1 MAVSKEDVQIARDL
15 YNELRGVTSE
25 LKGQESSITKSRKA
39 YRAFEDVA
47 QKMAQHQEGISK
59 LNDKELSS
67 LQKRLTEQT
76 AIAKQE
82 VARLGSEKQLVGGL
96 MRRVAIMKEE
106 GASADSISDT
116 ISSRLS
122 TMKELTEEEKALIA
136 ASLNQE
142 NIVGRINNNLDG
154 EIARRKEVNKSLGIA
169 GAAVKTLA
177 NVGGP
182 LAEAFGLKQ
191 MADDMEEFADES
203 SRAGKS
209 VSKLQ
214 TLGAGLKSGFGSLT
228 ETLTDPSV
236 IIGKILKD
244 YGEFEKANKEVRQL
258 TGQTASNYSSFNGS
272 LVSATDQVKT
282 IGSLSKELGINVNA
296 AFSPDTILAATEL
309 TELLG
314 LGVKETAQLSMNAE
328 AFGQDLS
335 TFPKS
340 AERVTKQFALSG
352 KGALNMG
359 DVLKEAGSASGAL
372 SLSLKGNPDALVKAA
387 AGAKS
392 LGLSLAQAE
401 GIADSLLDFESSIQ
415 AEMEAELLTGKSLNL
430 EKARSAALNNDIA
443 GLTEEIGKNQEILS
457 AFSSG
462 NRIEQTAVAKA
473 LGMSKDEVAKM
484 IVLQKI
490 SDGMTTAQA
499 AAAADISIEE
509 ATRLGTQDQLNKAL
523 EKMTTA
529 FAPILNFFASILSN
543 SVVLYG
549 TLTAIAAVMTVKML
563 GGARE
568 FASEMKDSVESTA
581 DMAKNMAKGFSEGKG
596 IGGKIMG
603 AAKGALGL
611 NETPEV
617 PEVPDV
623 EAISA
628 TPGDQIKNTLTGLA
642 EGLKAM
648 GDGKVFAGIGAVALA
663 GPAFIIALPSIPF
676 LLFMGLTPLGQ
687 LEPNF
692 TGLGNGLKAMSEAL
706 AGTLVMAAAGPALA
720 LGTLAIPFLL
730 FMGLTPLAQLE
741 PNFTG
746 LGEGLT
752 SMSGTKV
759 LQGALNLLP
768 AALGF
773 VAMTA
778 GTIGLGAIAL
788 MGNLAGTGLKGL
800 SGGLKAFAKAMAS
813 PTPLG
818 PVGLVAPIALAL
830 LGTSLIPF
838 AFALNLAAPAMK
850 VFGDTL
856 VGALS
861 ALPLII
867 SAVAEG
873 FVSILGAVSP
883 ENILGMMMLGPA
895 LISAS
900 VGMVTFG
907 LALAAGGIGSFFG
920 GGILDQI
927 KELSTVGPG
936 VAAAGAGLAAV
947 AGNIDIISLSMQG
960 LSESIQ
966 NISTSL
972 LGLGGLAS
980 PLFALAGGLM
990 SISTGLA
997 AVAVS
1002 GIFALPIFAALK
1014 SVAVVAPVLEKLGKL
1029 FGVGDSESADADST
1043 GAKGSSVSSDIT
1055 LLAEKLDQMN
1065 LTLNAL
1071 LVKEGTV
1078 TLDGSKVGTA
1088 LTVGSYKLQ

>member
-1 MAVSKEDVQIARDL
+1 MAVGKEDVQIARDL

-25 LKGQESSITKSRKA
+25 LKGQEGTIAKSRKA
-39 YRAFEDVA
+39 YRTFESVA
-47 QKMAQHQEGISK
+47 QKMVQHQEGISK

-67 LQKRLTEQT
+67 LQKRLIEQT

-82 VARLGSEKQLVGGL
+82 VARLGSEKQLVGSL
-96 MRRVAIMKEE
+96 INRVAVMKEE
-106 GASADSISDT
+106 GASSDSINDM

-122 TMKELTEEEKALIA
+122 TMKELTDEEKALVA
-136 ASLNQE
+136 ASLDQE
-142 NIVGRINNNLDG
+142 NVVGRINDDLDN
-154 EIARRKEVNKSLGIA
+154 EIIRRKEVNKSLGIA

-177 NVGGP
+177 DLGGP
-182 LAEAFGLKQ
+182 LAKAFGLKQ
-191 MADDMEEFADES
+191 MADDMEEFADKAS
-203 SRAGKS
+203 LAGKS
-209 VSKLQ
+209 VSRFK
-214 TLGAGLKSGFGSLT
+214 TIGVGLKSGFGSLT
-228 ETLTDPSV
+228 ETLTDPAV

-258 TGQTASNYSSFNGS
+258 TGQTANNYSSFNTS

-372 SLSLKGNPDALVKAA
+372 SLSLEGNPDALVKAA
-387 AGAKS
+387 AGAKA

-443 GLTEEIGKNQEILS
+443 GLTEEIGNNEEILS

-462 NRIEQTAVAKA
+462 NRIQQAAVAKS

-490 SDGMTTAQA
+490 NSNMTTQQA
-499 AAAADISIEE
+499 ADAAGISIEE
-509 ATRLGTQDQLNKAL
+509 AKRLSTQDQINKSI

-529 FAPILNFFASILSN
+529 LAPVLNFFASILSN
-543 SVVLYG
+543 SVVLYSTMGLIG
-549 TLTAIAAVMTVKML
+549 TVMAVKIVGSAI
-563 GGARE
+563 E
-568 FASEMKDSVESTA
+568 FAKEMKGTVQDTA
-581 DMAKNMAKGFSEGKG
+581 DIAKNLAAGFAEGEG
-596 IGGKIMG
+596 VGGKIKG

-617 PEVPDV
+617 PELPDV

-628 TPGDQIKNTLTGLA
+628 TPGDQIKNSLTGLA
-642 EGLKAM
+642 DGLKAM

-663 GPAFIIALPSIPF
+663 GPAFILALPSIPF
-676 LLFMGLTPLGQ
+676 LTFM
-687 LEPNF
+687 
-692 TGLGNGLKAMSEAL
+692 AV
-706 AGTLVMAAAGPALA
+706 AGKAAGL
-720 LGTLAIPFLL
+720 
-730 FMGLTPLAQLE
+730 
-741 PNFTG
+741 
-746 LGEGLT
+746 
-752 SMSGTKV
+752 
-759 LQGALNLLP
+759 
-768 AALGF
+768 
-773 VAMTA
+773 
-778 GTIGLGAIAL
+778 
-788 MGNLAGTGLKGL
+788 GLKGL
-800 SGGLKAFAKAMAS
+800 GNIIIG
-813 PTPLG
+813 
-818 PVGLVAPIALAL
+818 
-830 LGTSLIPF
+830 
-838 AFALNLAAPAMK
+838 
-850 VFGDTL
+850 VFSTL
-856 VGALS
+856 
-861 ALPLII
+861 PPII

-900 VGMVTFG
+900 VGMLAFG

-920 GGILDQI
+920 GGVLDQI

-990 SISTGLA
+990 GISTGLA

-1029 FGVGDSESADADST
+1029 FGVGDSDSESADADST

>member
-1 MAVSKEDVQIARDL
+1 MAVGKEDVQIARDL

-25 LKGQESSITKSRKA
+25 LKGQEGTIAKSRKA
-39 YRAFEDVA
+39 YRTFESVA
-47 QKMAQHQEGISK
+47 QKMVQHQEGISK

-67 LQKRLTEQT
+67 LQKRLIEQT

-82 VARLGSEKQLVGGL
+82 VARLGSEKQLVGSL
-96 MRRVAIMKEE
+96 INRVAVMKEE
-106 GASADSISDT
+106 GASSDSINDMV
-116 ISSRLS
+116 SSRLS
-122 TMKELTEEEKALIA
+122 TMKELTDEEKALVA
-136 ASLNQE
+136 ASLDQE
-142 NIVGRINNNLDG
+142 NVVGRINDDLDN
-154 EIARRKEVNKSLGIA
+154 EIIRRKEVNKSLDIA

-177 NVGGP
+177 DLGGP
-182 LAEAFGLKQ
+182 LAKAFGLKQ
-191 MADDMEEFADES
+191 MADDMEEFADKAS
-203 SRAGKS
+203 LAGKS
-209 VSKLQ
+209 VSRFK
-214 TLGAGLKSGFGSLT
+214 TIGVGLKSGFGSLT
-228 ETLTDPSV
+228 ETLTDPAV

-258 TGQTASNYSSFNGS
+258 TGQTANNYSSFNTS

-372 SLSLKGNPDALVKAA
+372 SLSLEGNPDALVKAA
-387 AGAKS
+387 AGAKA

-443 GLTEEIGKNQEILS
+443 GLTEEIGNNQEILS

-462 NRIEQTAVAKA
+462 NRIEQAAVAKS

-490 SDGMTTAQA
+490 NSNMTTQQA
-499 AAAADISIEE
+499 ADAAGISIEE
-509 ATRLGTQDQLNKAL
+509 AKRLSTQDQINKSI

-529 FAPILNFFASILSN
+529 LAPVLNFFASILSN
-543 SVVLYG
+543 SVVLYSTMGLIG
-549 TLTAIAAVMTVKML
+549 TVMAVKIVGSAI
-563 GGARE
+563 E
-568 FASEMKDSVESTA
+568 FAKEMKGTVQDTA
-581 DMAKNMAKGFSEGKG
+581 DIAKNLAAGFAEGEG
-596 IGGKIMG
+596 VGGKIKG

-617 PEVPDV
+617 PELPDV

-628 TPGDQIKNTLTGLA
+628 TPGDQIKNSLTGLA
-642 EGLKAM
+642 DGLKAM

-663 GPAFIIALPSIPF
+663 GPAFILALPSIPF
-676 LLFMGLTPLGQ
+676 LTFMAVAGKAA
-687 LEPNF
+687 
-692 TGLGNGLKAMSEAL
+692 GLGLKGLGKGL
-706 AGTLVMAAAGPALA
+706 ASMGAAAGPAL
-720 LGTLAIPFLL
+720 
-730 FMGLTPLAQLE
+730 
-741 PNFTG
+741 
-746 LGEGLT
+746 
-752 SMSGTKV
+752 
-759 LQGALNLLP
+759 P
-768 AALGF
+768 A
-773 VAMTA
+773 
-778 GTIGLGAIAL
+778 
-788 MGNLAGTGLKGL
+788 
-800 SGGLKAFAKAMAS
+800 
-813 PTPLG
+813 
-818 PVGLVAPIALAL
+818 VGIIAL
-830 LGTSLIPF
+830 LGVAMIPF
-838 AFALNLAAPAMK
+838 AFSLRLITPLIEAFGNIIIG
-850 VFGDTL
+850 VFSTL
-856 VGALS
+856 
-861 ALPLII
+861 PPII

-900 VGMVTFG
+900 VGMLAFG

-920 GGILDQI
+920 GGVLDQI

-990 SISTGLA
+990 GISTGLA

-1029 FGVGDSESADADST
+1029 FGVGDSDSESADADST